1 MKSYSRAT
9 VQLFLVSVIVSSSA
23 VSCSAPRSVDAT
35 EMAPGSVTR
44 NDQVSD
50 YHKGL
55 MSKVNDVR
63 VLMEEEEYQDAEE
76 LIDEEIDNPDY
87 GILMHDLKAEV
98 LVKLMEDEAAL
109 AKYINLLDQDYGTWN
124 PQPFELRV
132 PFDLAVE
139 QSNSAALDQIAT
151 AILARNTE
159 EFSEHECLNVP
170 TSASSASDRL
180 AYAYLIMAMNAAA
193 KSEKAATVAYCLSAK
208 SLRPNDPVVMIHLAV
223 AYRDRGNSGD
233 RDLSKAQF
241 SAAWNAVSQNSP
253 IRTAAQ
259 DFAYLF
265 GMGQLP

>member
-1 MKSYSRAT
+1 MKIGAVAGVVFLAIVFMGWSSYLKTDPDSSRSPLKRNSLNP
-9 VQLFLVSVIVSSSA
+9 QMSSYFRDRLDKLSEI
-23 VSCSAPRSVDAT
+23 SGKMD
-35 EMAPGSVTR
+35 
-44 NDQVSD
+44 
-50 YHKGL
+50 
-55 MSKVNDVR
+55 
-63 VLMEEEEYQDAEE
+63 EEEYVEASE
-76 LIDEEIDNPDY
+76 LIDEELDNPDY
-87 GILMHDLKAEV
+87 GILMHLMKAEV
-98 LVKLMEDEAAL
+98 LVKLNEDEDAL
-109 AKYINLLDQDYGTWN
+109 SKYIALLEQEYGSWE

-170 TSASSASDRL
+170 TSASSANDRL

-193 KSEKAATVAYCLSAK
+193 NSEKAATVAYCLSAK
-208 SLRPNDPVVMIHLAV
+208 ILRPNDPVVMVHLAV